1 MGSVKFSVVIPT
13 RERATTL
20 RHALLTC
27 LDQDFDDYEVIVSD
41 NQSSPATR
49 AVVDEIASPKVRYVR
64 TPELLAMSSNWD
76 FGVSQARGDYVLLI
90 GDDDGL
96 LGHTLAVLDRLTREH
111 PGRVVRWDTVY
122 YTWPSFG
129 LPEQADYLRVPL
141 NRGLRELDGMQTI
154 EAVIRFCSFYTALP
168 MFYNALVPRSV
179 IERLKARTGRVFP
192 HPVPDVYSGFAV
204 AAVAGTFLSC
214 ELPLSISGQSGASNG
229 IAVLFNRGRSR
240 IDAEFRN
247 LNAREGLSSDRR
259 IPDLPAFPHVP
270 VADSFLSAKRMLFP
284 DSPIELDRRQFV
296 TGCIENLCVDSPED
310 WQLALRQ
317 LRESL
322 ADDAD
327 TRAWFDSTYART
339 PFRRLPPPRFRP
351 DRLGYDGEALHLNA
365 ARFGVTDVSGV
376 ARLCEQLLNYRQDG
390 VQFARSLVQ
399 ELRLILDE
407 RAKVIAGLKRE
418 CDLRLEK
425 ILELDARLRAATRG
439 GPVKRMTRWLKHRL
453 LRKTAA

>member
-41 NQSSPATR
+41 NQSSPATK
-49 AVVDEIASPKVRYVR
+49 AVVDEIASPRVRYVR
-64 TPELLAMSSNWD
+64 TPQLLAMSSNWD
-76 FGVSQARGDYVLLI
+76 FGISQARGDYVLLL

-96 LGHTLAVLDRLTREH
+96 LGHALAVLDKLTREH

-122 YTWPSFG
+122 YTWPSFAV
-129 LPEQADYLRVPL
+129 PEQADYLRVPL
-141 NRGLRELDGMQTI
+141 NRGLKELDGMQTI
-154 EAVIRFCSFYTALP
+154 EAVIRFRSLYTALP
-168 MFYNALVPRSV
+168 MFYNALVPRAV

-204 AAVAGTFLSC
+204 AAVAGSFLSC

-229 IAVLFNRGRSR
+229 VAVLFNRGRSG
-240 IDAEFRN
+240 IDAEFRD

-284 DSPIELDRRQFV
+284 DSPLDLDRRQFV
-296 TGCIENLCVDSPED
+296 TGCIENLRVGSAEE
-310 WQLALRQ
+310 WAAALRQ
-317 LRESL
+317 LRQSL
-322 ADDAD
+322 ADDPA
-327 TRAWFDSTYART
+327 TRAWFDSTYADT
-339 PFRRLPPPRFRP
+339 PFRPPSPPKFRP
-351 DRLGYDGEALHLNA
+351 DRLGYDGEALHLDA
-365 ARFGVTDVSGV
+365 AGFGVTDVSGV
-376 ARLCEQLLNYRQDG
+376 ARLCEQLLNFRKDG
-390 VQFARSLVQ
+390 VQFTGPLIQ
-399 ELRLILDE
+399 ELRQILVE
-407 RAKVIAGLKRE
+407 RAEIIAGLKRE
-418 CDLRLEK
+418 CELRLEK

-439 GPVKRMTRWLKHRL
+439 GPMKRLSRWLKHRL